1 MTASRS
7 RAAVSVLGGG
17 PVLRT
22 CSETGAE
29 LSVFGNLSVSF
40 KMTRYPSA
48 WSGGCFRYLLHFLSN
63 SFSKFIFQFS
73 SWDKGSREQR
83 RQGLTWVHRT
93 PEPVLGTHIHKE
105 AQKYISKLNGN
116 TFMGVKVSV
125 RGPGSGLFPL
135 AVPAPRWASG
145 WAWQVLC
152 KQWRNVPHL
161 FIVRES

>member
-40 KMTRYPSA
+40 KMTWYPSA